1 MGLQHDPQRGWKEA
15 GQGDVLLQ
23 LPLAA
28 GDGREKGF
36 AV

>member
-1 MGLQHDPQRGWKEA
+1 VGLQHDPQRGWKEA
-15 GQGDVLLQ
+15 GEGDVLLQ